1 MFSKLFGFLK
11 KSADVEKETQQLG
24 KRVQELVAEAKTVE
38 AIDLMIE
45 AGIKDAPM
53 LKNQWLTA
61 LETFENGKMPY
72 DVWASTNNRI
82 NFAILEML
90 RPRNDNFIPAPA
102 SVRKEN
108 TEAPIEQEGT
118 AIALTKEQV
127 AEIRYLLDGKGLGE
141 ALSACSKWNHVFYL
155 IHHRFVDLKRIWHM
169 GLITEEEWNRG
180 NSQIKHALISCLDEQ
195 ATEPD

>member
-11 KSADVEKETQQLG
+11 KSADVEKETQQLN

-45 AGIKDAPM
+45 AGIQDAPL
-53 LKNQWLTA
+53 LKSQWLTA

-72 DVWASTNNRI
+72 DAWFTTSNRI
-82 NFAILEML
+82 NYAILRILQPGNKEPT
-90 RPRNDNFIPAPA
+90 RKSKPETRVKTAP
-102 SVRKEN
+102 
-108 TEAPIEQEGT
+108 PIVLAGPEL
-118 AIALTKEQV
+118 AVNKEQV
-127 AEIRYLLDGKGLGE
+127 NEVRRLLDEKGLDE
-141 ALSACSKWNHVFYL
+141 ALHACAKWNHVFYL